1 MPARIQLKRTKGWRM
16 PPNTVKVDR
25 TTRFGNPFPLTAA
38 RSRSDALA
46 AFADYL
52 EHRLAEEPRFLDPP
66 AGARSVNLAMQTF
79 CLKQQTGPEPPKIRH
94 RRSFVRAESR

>member
-38 RSRSDALA
+38 RSRSDALT
-46 AFADYL
+46 AFAKNL
-52 EHRLAEEPRFLDPP
+52 RRRLADDPGFLQPLRGKNLGCWCRLDEPCHADILLEAANRPGPSDH
-66 AGARSVNLAMQTF
+66 QT
-79 CLKQQTGPEPPKIRH
+79 
-94 RRSFVRAESR
+94 